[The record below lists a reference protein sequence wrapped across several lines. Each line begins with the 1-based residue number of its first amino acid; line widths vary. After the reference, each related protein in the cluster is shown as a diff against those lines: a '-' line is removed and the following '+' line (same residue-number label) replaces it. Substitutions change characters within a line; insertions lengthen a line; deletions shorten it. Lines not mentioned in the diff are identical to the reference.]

1 MMYILVLGIDPGW
14 TMGIAAIDTDRDL
27 VQTWLLDAN
36 AKDER
41 KRYDQVADFLVVVFD
56 EAQPDVVVIE
66 LPFGKF
72 RQLRM
77 GEVLGLIKACVFW
90 SSLADEV
97 VEMTTAHAKKVL
109 LGNGRAKMEEAR
121 EWVRRAYDV
130 DSGISEHELDALAAA
145 AAYLKREEIE

>member
-1 MMYILVLGIDPGW
+1 MYILVLGIDPGW
-14 TMGIAAIDTDRDL
+14 TLGIAAIDFERDL
-27 VQTWLLDAN
+27 VRTWLLDAN

-77 GEVLGLIKACVFW
+77 GEILGLIKACVFW

-121 EWVRRAYDV
+121 AAALAMFDV
-130 DSGISEHELDALAAA
+130 EPGISDHEADALVSAAA
-145 AAYLKREEIE
+145 WWLENQPRE